1 MKKYNRALFKGLEIT
16 PMDLVSGSTAG
27 SLFPLINCLSFLC
40 HNFDDYK
47 MRPVSAYIANKW
59 FSRSYLIFKN
69 FNLPW
74 QKLIQFILC
83 IESCL
88 LWGGKLWLLEKVY
101 WDVDQKFHH
110 DAEFDVVDQISY
122 IQVELLQKC
131 INSTLENQEKFWTPL
146 RMQDNMCSA
155 LGTDAGSISAL
166 N

>member
-88 LWGGKLWLLEKVY
+88 LWGIWKIVVAGKSVLRCGSE
-101 WDVDQKFHH
+101 
-110 DAEFDVVDQISY
+110 ISSRCR
-122 IQVELLQKC
+122 V
-131 INSTLENQEKFWTPL
+131 W
-146 RMQDNMCSA
+146 CSWSNK
-155 LGTDAGSISAL
+155 LYTSGVTSEMHKLYPGKPREVLNPTQNAG
-166 N
+166 